1 MSGRKA
7 PKGRRRKPVW
17 PQPVLPL
24 DGKVLCLDPGP
35 TAFGWAVLEVRP
47 GAVPTF
53 LGGGHDLVDDVLATL
68 RALRS
73 DLVLVA
79 AEGLRPYTRAG
90 VPGGSK
96 VLLAT
101 AFQMGRVA
109 QEAARAKVPYFDLPR
124 RDVIFELAGVFPA
137 FGRPVSK
144 AAMQEVA
151 REILERD
158 EPIRPQHANDAVCA
172 GLAIVR
178 RLEAAADEVSA

>member
-1 MSGRKA
+1 
-7 PKGRRRKPVW
+7 
-17 PQPVLPL
+17 
-24 DGKVLCLDPGP
+24 
-35 TAFGWAVLEVRP
+35 VLEVRP

-101 AFQMGRVA
+101 SFQMGRVA

-124 RDVIFELAGVFPA
+124 RDVIRELTGVYPA

-158 EPIRPQHANDAVCA
+158 EPIRPQHSNDAVCA

-178 RLEAAADEVSA
+178 RLEAAQEGGAA